1 MKSLN
6 LFPENDFH
14 NLYIIG
20 NGFDRSHGLKS
31 GYGDFGGWLVAH
43 HPVDALLLGEFLLND
58 KKEMLWCSFEEA
70 LGKFDMDEIKN
81 NDLQNL
87 FVITYIDDD
96 GNKNVTVP
104 SVADPNIFERLGNH
118 FSDWAKDIN
127 IELCSVSPKYVFPD
141 DSLFLTFNYTDT
153 LESVYKIIEGRV
165 RHLNGR
171 AAKDSSVIIGHDRDI
186 NPFDAYF
193 GNQSNIRKEN
203 NGFQQLS
210 EYADLRKDG
219 NEQVEKAIVNA
230 FKEAIS
236 TIRDVTI
243 IGHSYGKVDYSY
255 FQTIISYLPNN
266 VTWHLGYHTEEDNNR
281 LNSFVDKFMLKDYKA
296 FMC

>member
-20 NGFDRSHGLKS
+20 NGFDISHGLKS
-31 GYGDFGGWLVAH
+31 GYGDFGRWLVAH
-43 HPVDALLLGEFLLND
+43 HPVDALLLEVFLPFD
-58 KKEMLWCSFEEA
+58 KKEMLWYSFEEA
-70 LGKFDMDEIKN
+70 LGKFDMDEVKN

-87 FVITYIDDD
+87 FVITYTDDD
-96 GNKNVTVP
+96 SDEYVTVP
-104 SVADPNIFERLGNH
+104 SIADPNIFERLGNH

-171 AAKDSSVIIGHDRDI
+171 AAKDSSVIIGHDKDV
-186 NPFDAYF
+186 NPFDAYSCNP
-193 GNQSNIRKEN
+193 GNIRKEN
-203 NGFQQLS
+203 NGFLQLS

-219 NEQVEKAIVNA
+219 NIQVEKAIVNA

-266 VTWHLGYHTEEDNNR
+266 VTWHLGYHTEEDNKR
-281 LNSFVDKFMLKDYKA
+281 LYSFVDKFMLKDYKA